1 MNALPTIISTAI
13 LEQEVSMSDDSPAK
27 TVLIYKTES
36 GKVPF
41 NIWLDSLRD
50 RKTRQRILNRLFR
63 VESGN
68 YGDHKSVGDGVIEL
82 RFFFGAGYRI
92 YFGEDGDK
100 LVILLTG
107 GDKSSQSED
116 IEQAKAYWKEYLN
129 HAHLSDIG

>member
-1 MNALPTIISTAI
+1 
-13 LEQEVSMSDDSPAK
+13 MSDNSPAK
-27 TVLIYKTES
+27 TVVIYKTES

-41 NIWLDSLRD
+41 NDWLNGLRD

-63 VESGN
+63 VESGH
-68 YGDHKSVGDGVIEL
+68 YGDHKPVGDGVIEL

-107 GDKSSQSED
+107 GNKDSQSKD
-116 IEQAKAYWKEYLN
+116 IQQAKAYWREYLN
-129 HAHLSDIG
+129 HANLSDVE